1 MAGVGST
8 SSCSSCGISVG
19 GVGASVGGV
28 GASIA
33 SATAIAIATITITI
47 TITIAIAIT
56 ITITVAITITITIT
70 ITTIAAASTA
80 ATTVVAIT
88 SRMSSSCGRCV
99 GRGEARH
106 MSSSEVRAVVFLLK
120 SGASQCQF
128 LFPLPFISGGFF
140 LVVVS
145 LLSSRT
151 STSVEHRAD
160 VISVVVVCLV
170 ECYQLLLPH
179 ALDVCTV
186 HGIELGVV
194 VTGASTVYA
203 GGAFCLQYVAEC

>member
-1 MAGVGST
+1 
-8 SSCSSCGISVG
+8 
-19 GVGASVGGV
+19 
-28 GASIA
+28 
-33 SATAIAIATITITI
+33 
-47 TITIAIAIT
+47 
-56 ITITVAITITITIT
+56 
-70 ITTIAAASTA
+70 
-80 ATTVVAIT
+80 
-88 SRMSSSCGRCV
+88 
-99 GRGEARH
+99 

-179 ALDVCTV
+179 ALGVCTV
-186 HGIELGVV
+186 HGIELEVV

-203 GGAFCLQYVAEC
+203 GGAFFWQYVAEC